1 MVHSFSR
8 PHTSVALLDDGPDV
22 VQSVTCPM
30 CHARAS
36 LTQSALE
43 AGGAWRCVRC
53 GQHWD
58 ANRLTAVAAYAV
70 WATLTGSPFATAATF
85 RRSYSASSTSVSA
98 PTPRVRCSRAAD
110 CHDPAFVSG

>member
-1 MVHSFSR
+1 MFHSFSR

-22 VQSVTCPM
+22 VRSVTCPM

-58 ANRLTAVAAYAV
+58 ADRLTAVAAYAV
-70 WATLTGSPFATAATF
+70 WASLTGSPFATAVTF
-85 RRSYSASSTSVSA
+85 RR
-98 PTPRVRCSRAAD
+98 
-110 CHDPAFVSG
+110 